1 MPGNQHSGIM
11 PRNIFQPLEIV
22 TYDTEV
28 LSCTFQADNYFELVF
43 VENGSGYRML
53 DGEHVHFQTGDLFMH
68 IPGEKNVICLEEHS
82 RIHFI
87 KFRQLLFEAAATW
100 NVLSFSSEQF
110 RKLEFILYSGQ
121 QHKQSLIHLKSD
133 KISVFALFNVLV
145 AEASHRRSYAD
156 SNITLCLLALL
167 NMVARN
173 ILESNYVQAEHP
185 HAITQDVLHYINYHI
200 YEPEK
205 LTIEHLAQEFHIA
218 PGYFNTYFEQQYGVP
233 LKEHILSY
241 KVKLA
246 DTRLFYTRMS
256 LAEIAAELHFT
267 DTHHFSRTYHRI
279 KGSLPVKK

>member
-1 MPGNQHSGIM
+1 M

-28 LSCTFQADNYFELVF
+28 LNCTFPDNNYFELVF
-43 VENGSGYRML
+43 VENGSGYRIL
-53 DGEHVHFQTGDLFMH
+53 DDEQIHFQTGDLFMH
-68 IPGEKNVICLEEHS
+68 IPGAKNTICLEEHS

-87 KFRQLLFEAAATW
+87 KFQQLLFEAATTR
-100 NVLSFSSEQF
+100 NVLPFSSEQF

-145 AEASHRRSYAD
+145 SEASHRRSYAD

-173 ILESNYVQAEHP
+173 ILESNYVQAVHP
-185 HAITQDVLHYINYHI
+185 HAITHDVLHYINYHI
-200 YEPEK
+200 YEPEN

-218 PGYFNTYFEQQYGVP
+218 PDDFSAYFKDQYGVP
-233 LKEHILSY
+233 LEQHILTY

-246 DTRLFYTRMS
+246 DTRLSYTRMS
-256 LAEIAAELHFT
+256 LDEIAAELHFA
-267 DTHHFSRTYHRI
+267 DTSHFSHTYHRI
-279 KGSLPVKK
+279 KGTMPVKR

>member
-1 MPGNQHSGIM
+1 M

-28 LSCTFQADNYFELVF
+28 LNCNIQDNDYFELVF
-43 VENGSGYRML
+43 VEDGSGYRML
-53 DGEHVHFQTGDLFMH
+53 DDEQIPFQTGDLFMH
-68 IPGEKNVICLEEHS
+68 IPGEKNIICLEQHS

-87 KFRQLLFEAAATW
+87 KFQQILFEAATGR
-100 NVLSFSSEQF
+100 NVLPFSSEQF
-110 RKLEFILYSGQ
+110 RKLEFILYSEQ

-133 KISVFALFNVLV
+133 KVSVFALFNVLV

-173 ILESNYVQAEHP
+173 ILESNYVQAVHP
-185 HAITQDVLHYINYHI
+185 QAITHDVLHYINYHI
-200 YEPEK
+200 YDPEK

-218 PGYFNTYFEQQYGVP
+218 PGYFSTYFKKQYGIP
-233 LKEHILSY
+233 LKQHILSY

-246 DTRLFYTRMS
+246 DTRLSYTRMS

-267 DTHHFSRTYHRI
+267 DTSHFSRTYHRI
-279 KGSLPVKK
+279 KGTLPVKR